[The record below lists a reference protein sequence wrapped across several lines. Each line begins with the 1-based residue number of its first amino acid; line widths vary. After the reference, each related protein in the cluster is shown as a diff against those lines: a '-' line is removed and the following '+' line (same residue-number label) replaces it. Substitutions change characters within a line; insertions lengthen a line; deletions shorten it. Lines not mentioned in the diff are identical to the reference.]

1 MIDNSKEY
9 IVCAAIWYESGD
21 KFVHTCKN
29 IDHGIIVFGLRH
41 SIYEVIIRLYP
52 DYKETQDTHQGFLTS
67 HNRFV
72 ERDEALK
79 ISVECGQV
87 DKDDLV
93 NNEKWLYS
101 EDLY

>member
-29 IDHGIIVFGLRH
+29 IDHGAVVFGLRH
-41 SIYEVIIRLYP
+41 SIYEVLIRLYP
-52 DYKETQDTHQGFLTS
+52 DYKESQDTHQGFLTS

-72 ERDEALK
+72 DRKEGAEIAFK
-79 ISVECGQV
+79 SGQITEGIAKHEC
-87 DKDDLV
+87 LF
-93 NNEKWLYS
+93 S